1 MGDTGIPV
9 GGGERMHSISVYNGG
24 ERFPSAFA
32 PRGGSSAPR
41 HEERKKRESKGVLV
55 MFVADWRG
63 GEEGGNFAE
72 YSMERAT
79 ACDARHPHG

>member
-55 MFVADWRG
+55 MFVAD
-63 GEEGGNFAE
+63 
-72 YSMERAT
+72 
-79 ACDARHPHG
+79 